1 MRTRNIKPGFFKNEH
16 LAECSPHARLL
27 FAGLWCIADRSG
39 RLEDRPLRIHA
50 EVFPFEPSLKIDKLL
65 EELESHQFITRYLA
79 EGKKVVAV
87 VKFQGH
93 QNPHPKE
100 TYSDLPDMPC
110 LSHVIKRPDPAFSY
124 PPSPNHLDSLEPLPS
139 TEADSKPSTGLAFEN
154 QGRQSASAGDP
165 ATTDGDRILLVFP
178 VTGRGSAEWYLTQ
191 AKVSE
196 YRETFPTLDVMA
208 ESRKALQWCRD
219 NPAKRKTQRGMPA
232 FLWRW
237 MERAQNSGRGPAKGE
252 VTSRVVDGLEET
264 RKRAA
269 RDAAN
274 VTPLTEDQRRRIKE
288 LAGKTTKGVK

>member
-1 MRTRNIKPGFFKNEH
+1 MRTRNVKPGFFMNEH
-16 LAECSPHARLL
+16 LAECSAHARLL
-27 FAGLWCIADRSG
+27 FIALWCQADCDG
-39 RLEDRPLRIHA
+39 RLEDRPPRIRA
-50 EVFPFEPSLKIDKLL
+50 LAFPFEPSLQIESLL
-65 EELESHQFITRYLA
+65 GELASRDFITRYSA
-79 EGKKVVAV
+79 EGKSVISIC
-87 VKFQGH
+87 KFREH

-100 TYSDLPDMPC
+100 TSVNLPDQPFISAASR
-110 LSHVIKRPDPAFSY
+110 LQTPLSY

-139 TEADSKPSTGLAFEN
+139 TEADSKPSTGPVLKSR
-154 QGRQSASAGDP
+154 GRQSASAGDP
-165 ATTDGDRILLVFP
+165 ALTDGDRILLVFP
-178 VTGRGSAEWYLTQ
+178 VTGRGSAEWYLTE
-191 AKVSE
+191 AKVTE

-252 VTSRVVDGLEET
+252 VTARVVEGLEET

-274 VTPLTEDQRRRIKE
+274 VAPLTEEQRRKIKE
-288 LAGKTTKGVK
+288 LAGKTTKGAKP